1 MNSLEG
7 DSEFPGDGASS
18 PGARGGQNTPKAVQG
33 HSLSEAS
40 EAQIQAVLGDLESS
54 MKSKQCLRNEVNP
67 LASPGKGRRDLTI
80 SSLIAECEE
89 YVKTDEFTK
98 DLSDN
103 LVHLFSQNKGNPS
116 HDVSSTKTHTEPESC
131 GSVSKSRTEK
141 VSKPPKVP
149 ENLRSKLNG
158 KSDAVIKHETL
169 PKFPVAL
176 RSSTYDN
183 VATQGVDE
191 VEDEGIDN
199 DYDEAEVG
207 EMDTGESGNMVRC
220 GSQEGSP
227 ALTSEGYDSAHE
239 SGQERDYLLINGALK
254 FPEVMCNTCLL
265 QHHISIVD
273 WCKISHL
280 ELL

>member
-7 DSEFPGDGASS
+7 DSEFPGDSGGSTS
-18 PGARGGQNTPKAVQG
+18 CSGGSTSCSGGGQDPSEALQG
-33 HSLSEAS
+33 HSLSEDA
-40 EAQIQAVLGDLESS
+40 EAKVQAVLGDLEA
-54 MKSKQCLRNEVNP
+54 SKRKYLRREVNP
-67 LASPGKGRRDLTI
+67 LASPGQTRRDLTI

-103 LVHLFSQNKGNPS
+103 LVHLFSQNKSNPS
-116 HDVSSTKTHTEPESC
+116 HVSSSSKTHTDPESR
-131 GSVSKSRTEK
+131 GSVTKPNTEK

-149 ENLRSKLNG
+149 ENMRSSKLTG
-158 KSDAVIKHETL
+158 KSDAVVDKHEKDSSSL
-169 PKFPVAL
+169 PKFPVSV

-183 VATQGVDE
+183 VGAESEE

-199 DYDEAEVG
+199 DYDEAEAV
-207 EMDTGESGNMVRC
+207 DSGNMMVRC

-239 SGQERDYLLINGALK
+239 SGEMMMMY
-254 FPEVMCNTCLL
+254 C
-265 QHHISIVD
+265 
-273 WCKISHL
+273 
-280 ELL
+280 

>member
-7 DSEFPGDGASS
+7 DSEFPGDGGSGAASC
-18 PGARGGQNTPKAVQG
+18 PGGGQDPSEAVQG
-33 HSLSEAS
+33 HSIGEDA
-40 EAQIQAVLGDLESS
+40 EAQVQAILGDLESS
-54 MKSKQCLRNEVNP
+54 KSKYLRREVNS
-67 LASPGKGRRDLTI
+67 LASPGQARRDLTI

-103 LVHLFSQNKGNPS
+103 LVHLFSQNKSNPS
-116 HDVSSTKTHTEPESC
+116 HVSSTKTHTDPESR
-131 GSVSKSRTEK
+131 GSVTKPNTEK

-149 ENLRSKLNG
+149 ENFRSKPTG
-158 KSDAVIKHETL
+158 KSDAVVDKLEKDSSL
-169 PKFPVAL
+169 PKFPVAV

-183 VATQGVDE
+183 VGADNEE

-199 DYDEAEVG
+199 DYDEAEAG
-207 EMDTGESGNMVRC
+207 DSGNLVRG

-239 SGQERDYLLINGALK
+239 SGEMRDALWILMK
-254 FPEVMCNTCLL
+254 FPTQTSFTCD
-265 QHHISIVD
+265 IS
-273 WCKISHL
+273 
-280 ELL
+280 